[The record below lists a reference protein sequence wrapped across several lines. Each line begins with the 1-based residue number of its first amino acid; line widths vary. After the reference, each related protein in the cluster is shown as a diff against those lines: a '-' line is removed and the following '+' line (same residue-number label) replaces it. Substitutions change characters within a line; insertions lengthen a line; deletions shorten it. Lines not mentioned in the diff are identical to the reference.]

1 MPPSCGDWLS
11 VLQRHLRP
19 PLFKP
24 EGTERLRRLA
34 RGLPGDLLTVLE
46 LRLGNSGGPID
57 LAFRL
62 TGPEEA
68 LRIADVLPASQA
80 RRFLSA
86 WAEPDTALS
95 SIHSAWVEFD
105 LDRELREVPSPVVC
119 AKLTSDAPLPWLT
132 GTLFPAMHGKP
143 LTPAQERIVRLCHE
157 SLPSSAYVLY
167 AFSLLSRGAD
177 TLRLEIFG
185 LSPTT
190 ILAYL
195 DRVAP
200 TAVSWVKGPA
210 ALFQGVERVHLSLD
224 IGEEILPRIGIE
236 GSFSRLPNWEPGW
249 RKLFGRLIDQG
260 LCRPEER
267 DAALAWRGSDTFW
280 TAPAAWPV
288 EAIGP
293 VGFCFRKLSH
303 VKVVCRPDRR
313 LEAKLYLMLGYL
325 P

>member
-1 MPPSCGDWLS
+1 MPPSCGDWLT

-24 EGTERLRRLA
+24 EGTERLRRVA

-46 LRLGNSGGPID
+46 LRLGDSNGPID

-68 LRIADVLPASQA
+68 LRIANVLPPSQA
-80 RRFLSA
+80 RHFLSL
-86 WAEPDTALS
+86 WADQDAALS
-95 SIHSAWVEFD
+95 PIHSAWVEFD
-105 LDRELREVPSPVVC
+105 LDRQLRVASSPVVC
-119 AKLTSDAPLPWLT
+119 AKLTPDAPLPWLIE
-132 GTLFPAMHGKP
+132 TLFPAMHGKP
-143 LTPAQERIVRLCHE
+143 LTPPQEKLIRLCHD
-157 SLPSSAYVLY
+157 SLPPPAYILY

-185 LSPTT
+185 LNPSS

-200 TAVSWVKGPA
+200 TAVSWMKGPA

-224 IGEEILPRIGIE
+224 IGDEILPRIGIE

-249 RKLFGRLIDQG
+249 RKLFDRLVDRD

-280 TAPAAWPV
+280 TAPTAWPV
-288 EAIGP
+288 DSIGP

-303 VKVVCRPDRR
+303 VKVVCRPDRG

>member
-1 MPPSCGDWLS
+1 
-11 VLQRHLRP
+11 
-19 PLFKP
+19 
-24 EGTERLRRLA
+24 LRRLA

-46 LRLGNSGGPID
+46 IRLGDSEGPID

-68 LRIADVLPASQA
+68 LRIAEILPPSQT
-80 RRFLSA
+80 RRFLSL
-86 WAEPDTALS
+86 WSDPGSALS
-95 SIHSAWVEFD
+95 PIHSAWVEFD
-105 LDRELREVPSPVVC
+105 LDRGLREVPAPVVC
-119 AKLTSDAPLPWLT
+119 AKLKPDASLPWLT

-143 LTPAQERIVRLCHE
+143 LTPPQERLVQLCHE
-157 SLPSSAYVLY
+157 CLPSSAYILY

-185 LSPTT
+185 LTSSS

-200 TAVSWVKGPA
+200 TAVSWMKGPA

-224 IGEEILPRIGIE
+224 IGDEILPRIGIE

-249 RKLFGRLIDQG
+249 RKLFDRLVDRS

-288 EAIGP
+288 DATGP
-293 VGFCFRKLSH
+293 AGFCFRKLSH

>member
-1 MPPSCGDWLS
+1 LPPSCGDWLS

-46 LRLGNSGGPID
+46 LRLGESDGPID

-62 TGPEEA
+62 AGPDEG
-68 LRIADVLPASQA
+68 LRIADLLPLSQT
-80 RRFLSA
+80 RHFLSL
-86 WAEPDTALS
+86 WADPDASLS
-95 SIHSAWVEFD
+95 PVHSAWVEFD
-105 LDRELREVPSPVVC
+105 LDSGLRELPSPVVC
-119 AKLTSDAPLPWLT
+119 AKLTPDVPLPWLT
-132 GTLFPAMHGKP
+132 ETLFPAMHGKP
-143 LTPAQERIVRLCHE
+143 LTPSQERLVQRCHE
-157 SLPSSAYVLY
+157 GLPSSAYLLY

-185 LSPTT
+185 LSPSS

-195 DRVAP
+195 DQVAP
-200 TAVSWVKGPA
+200 TAIPWMKGPA

-224 IGEEILPRIGIE
+224 IGDEILPRIGIE
-236 GSFSRLPNWEPGW
+236 GSFSKLPNWEPGW
-249 RKLFGRLIDQG
+249 RKLFDRLIDRS

-267 DAALAWRGSDTFW
+267 DAALAWQGSDTFW

-288 EAIGP
+288 ESIGP
-293 VGFCFRKLSH
+293 AGFCFRKLSH

-313 LEAKLYLMLGYL
+313 LQTKLYLMLGYL

>member
-1 MPPSCGDWLS
+1 LPPSCGDWLS

-19 PLFKP
+19 PLFQP
-24 EGTERLRRLA
+24 DGTERLRRLA
-34 RGLPGDLLTVLE
+34 RDLPGDLLTVLE
-46 LRLGNSGGPID
+46 IRLAGEPGPID
-57 LAFRL
+57 LALRL
-62 TGPEEA
+62 SEPEQA
-68 LRIADVLPASQA
+68 LRIADILPPSHV
-80 RRFLSA
+80 RSFLSL
-86 WAEPDTALS
+86 WGTPGGPLS
-95 SIHSAWVEFD
+95 PIHSAWVEFD
-105 LDRELREVPSPVVC
+105 LDQEPREITTPVVC
-119 AKLTSDAPLPWLT
+119 AKLTADAPLPWLID
-132 GTLFPAMHGKP
+132 TLFPAMHGKP
-143 LTPAQERIVRLCHE
+143 LTESQERLVRLCHE
-157 SLPSSAYVLY
+157 SLPPPAYVLY

-185 LSPTT
+185 LKPSS
-190 ILAYL
+190 ILSYL
-195 DRVAP
+195 ERVAP
-200 TAVSWVKGPA
+200 TAVSWMKGPV
-210 ALFQGVERVHLSLD
+210 ALFEGIERIHLSLD
-224 IGEEILPRIGIE
+224 MGNEILPRIGIE

-249 RKLFGRLIDQG
+249 RKLFDRLVDRG

-293 VGFCFRKLSH
+293 GGFCFRKLSH

>member
-1 MPPSCGDWLS
+1 
-11 VLQRHLRP
+11 
-19 PLFKP
+19 
-24 EGTERLRRLA
+24 LRRLA

-46 LRLGNSGGPID
+46 LRLGDSGGPID

-62 TGPEEA
+62 TGSEEA
-68 LRIADVLPASQA
+68 LRIADVLPPSQA
-80 RRFLSA
+80 RHFLSQ
-86 WAEPDTALS
+86 WAGPDAALS

-105 LDRELREVPSPVVC
+105 LDHELHHQVPSPVVC
-119 AKLTSDAPLPWLT
+119 AKLTPDAPLPWLIE
-132 GTLFPAMHGKP
+132 TLFPAMHGKP
-143 LTPAQERIVRLCHE
+143 LTPSQERLIRLCHE
-157 SLPSSAYVLY
+157 SLPPPAYVLY

-185 LSPTT
+185 LTPSSM
-190 ILAYL
+190 LSYL

-200 TAVSWVKGPA
+200 TAVSWMKGPA

-224 IGEEILPRIGIE
+224 VGEEILPRMGIE

-249 RKLFGRLIDQG
+249 RKFFDRLVSQG

-303 VKVVCRPDRR
+303 VKVVCRPDRG

>member
-1 MPPSCGDWLS
+1 
-11 VLQRHLRP
+11 
-19 PLFKP
+19 
-24 EGTERLRRLA
+24 LRRLA

-46 LRLGNSGGPID
+46 VRLGNSDGPID

-68 LRIADVLPASQA
+68 LRIAEILPPSQT
-80 RRFLSA
+80 RRFLSL
-86 WAEPDTALS
+86 WPDPDSALS
-95 SIHSAWVEFD
+95 PIHSAWVEFD
-105 LDRELREVPSPVVC
+105 LDRGLHGIPSPVVC
-119 AKLTSDAPLPWLT
+119 AKLKPDAPLPWLT

-143 LTPAQERIVRLCHE
+143 LTPAQERLIRLCHE
-157 SLPSSAYVLY
+157 SLPPPAYVLY

-185 LSPTT
+185 LNPSS
-190 ILAYL
+190 ILSYL

-200 TAVSWVKGPA
+200 TAVSWMKGPV

-224 IGEEILPRIGIE
+224 MGEELLPRIGIE

-249 RKLFGRLIDQG
+249 RKLFDRLVDRN

-267 DAALAWRGSDTFW
+267 DAALSWRGSDTFW

-293 VGFCFRKLSH
+293 AGFCFRKLSH
-303 VKVVCRPDRR
+303 VKVVCRPGRR
-313 LEAKLYLMLGYL
+313 HEAKLYLMLGYL

>member
-1 MPPSCGDWLS
+1 M
-11 VLQRHLRP
+11 
-19 PLFKP
+19 
-24 EGTERLRRLA
+24 
-34 RGLPGDLLTVLE
+34 LE
-46 LRLGNSGGPID
+46 LRLGGRNGPID

-62 TGPEEA
+62 PRPEEG
-68 LRIADVLPASQA
+68 LRIASTLPPSQT
-80 RRFLSA
+80 RQFLTR
-86 WAEPDTALS
+86 WADSGAALS
-95 SIHSAWVEFD
+95 PIHSAWVEFD
-105 LDRELREVPSPVVC
+105 LDGKLSEVPPPVVC
-119 AKLTSDAPLPWLT
+119 AKLKPDAPLPWLVD
-132 GTLFPAMHGKP
+132 TLFPAMHGKP
-143 LTPAQERIVRLCHE
+143 LTPAQEKLIRLCHE
-157 SLPSSAYVLY
+157 SLPSPAYVLY

-185 LSPTT
+185 LSPSSM
-190 ILAYL
+190 LAYL

-200 TAVSWVKGPA
+200 TAVSWMKGPA

-224 IGEEILPRIGIE
+224 IGDEILPRIGIE

-249 RKLFGRLIDQG
+249 RKLFDRLVDRD
-260 LCRPEER
+260 LCLPEER

-280 TAPAAWPV
+280 TAPKAWPV

-303 VKVVCRPDRR
+303 VKVVCRPDRG